1 MVIWQ
6 SGCVCNGCNLQ
17 FPYKIFEIDHIQP
30 KSKGG
35 GDNIEN
41 LQLLCNHCNR
51 RKRDKSMEEFLAI
64 QKKEGFLPENFKP
77 KFYSKN

>member
-1 MVIWQ
+1 MV
-6 SGCVCNGCNLQ
+6 VNLI
-17 FPYKIFEIDHIQP
+17 FLKRIFEIDHIQP

-51 RKRDKSMEEFLAI
+51 R
-64 QKKEGFLPENFKP
+64 
-77 KFYSKN
+77 